1 MTVGEPQIAQEQVE
15 AILAQAPLFQSLPPQ
30 ELRYLADHLRVVE
43 LPPGALLFREGE
55 RGEHFYIV
63 QQGLLEIVKALDTG
77 EARLLGQRGPGEF
90 IGEMSLF
97 DLEGLRTASAR
108 AVLPARLIE
117 MSRQELDALLT
128 RQPRLAYQMVRVL
141 TVRLKD
147 SENESI
153 RDLKAKNQ
161 LLQAAYDELKAA
173 QAELVEKEKLERE
186 LQLARD
192 IQMSVLPE
200 ALPVVAGYEF
210 GARIAPARAVGGD
223 FYNVFPVGRNRIGV
237 LIGDVTDKG
246 VPAAI
251 FMAQTH
257 ALLQSEAAHGRS
269 PRDTLLRVNHQ
280 LLRMNARG
288 MFATVLYGVL
298 DPRSGEFCYARA
310 GHELPLLCQEGEVT
324 LPPRGAGQPLGI
336 LPRPELDQ
344 QMLLLSPGATL
355 LLYTDGVTDTAGPQ
369 AGAYGLPR
377 LRQALIAASSSSA
390 QACCDEIFRSLQ
402 AYQAQEVQFDDI
414 TLVAVNCHA
423 G

>member
-1 MTVGEPQIAQEQVE
+1 MTVVEPQIGQERVE
-15 AILAQAPLFQSLPPQ
+15 AILAQVPLFHSLPSQ
-30 ELRYLADHLRVVE
+30 ELQYLADHLRAID
-43 LPPGALLFREGE
+43 LPSGALLFREGE
-55 RGEHFYIV
+55 RGEHFYV
-63 QQGLLEIVKALDTG
+63 VLQGLVEIVKALDTG

-90 IGEMSLF
+90 FGEMSLF
-97 DLEGLRTASAR
+97 DLEGLRTASVRTA
-108 AVLPARLIE
+108 LPSRFLE
-117 MSRQELDALLT
+117 MSRQELDALLS

-141 TVRLKD
+141 SVRLKD

-161 LLQAAYDELKAA
+161 LLQEAYDDLKAA

-200 ALPVVAGYEF
+200 ALPAVEGYDF
-210 GARIAPARAVGGD
+210 GALIAPARAVGGD

-237 LIGDVTDKG
+237 LVGDVTDKG

-257 ALLQSEAAHGRS
+257 ALLQSEASHGRS

-298 DPRSGEFCYARA
+298 DSRSGEFCYSRA
-310 GHELPLLCQEGEVT
+310 GHELPLLCLEGEVT

-344 QMLLLSPGATL
+344 QTLSLPQGSTL
-355 LLYTDGVTDTAGPQ
+355 LLYTDGVTDTTGPQ
-369 AGAYGLPR
+369 AGAFGLPR
-377 LRQALIAASSSSA
+377 LQQALIGASAYSA
-390 QACCDEIFRSLQ
+390 QACCDNIFRALQ
-402 AYQAQEVQFDDI
+402 TYQAHEAQFDDI
-414 TLVAVNCHA
+414 TLVAVKYLA